1 MEHHPHVIKQLI
13 AILRFWIALV
23 PILTSGCTT
32 LSLMLSNDVYHRST
46 DYVVYQLKPGD
57 TAASVARKFLGDAS
71 KSWIVQDANNDN
83 LTPNKWIVVPLKPT
97 NIGGIYSNGVQ
108 QVPILKYRQFGKE
121 CSSPLCMPA
130 DIFEHQMKYL
140 KDNNFHVISP
150 EQLMAFLEY
159 RQPIPN
165 KSVMITI
172 DDGYRSAYTIAY
184 PILKKYGY
192 SATLFIYTNF
202 VEISPK
208 SITWKQLQEL
218 KNNGFT
224 IGSLTINHSDLSKQ
238 WKIESRDAYKMRL
251 HREIILSKK
260 IIDKKLNQDTF
271 FFAYPFGRTNHTVS
285 LMTEQAGYKLAV
297 TNDGDANTFYANPY
311 QLSRDIVMEKDMK
324 TFKKRLQIF
333 QYVSL
338 R

>member
-1 MEHHPHVIKQLI
+1 MERQPHVKKHLI
-13 AILRFWIALV
+13 FIIRFWIVLF
-23 PILTSGCTT
+23 PLLTSGCTT
-32 LSLMLSNDVYHRST
+32 VSLMLNNDVYHQST

-71 KSWIVQDANNDN
+71 KSWVVEDANKR
-83 LTPNKWIVVPLKPT
+83 LTPDEWITVPLKFT
-97 NIGGIYSNGVQ
+97 NIGGIYSNGIQ
-108 QVPILKYRQFGKE
+108 QVPILNYHQFGNE

-130 DIFEHQMKYL
+130 AIFERQMKYL
-140 KDNNFHVISP
+140 KDNGFHVISP

-159 RQPIPN
+159 RQSLPK

-192 SATLFIYTNF
+192 PATLFIYTNF

-208 SITWKQLQEL
+208 AITWKQLQEL

-238 WKIESRDAYKMRL
+238 WKIETREAYKTRL
-251 HREIILSKK
+251 RREILLSKK
-260 IIDKKLNQDTF
+260 IIDKKLNQDTY
-271 FFAYPFGRTNHTVS
+271 FFAYPFGRTNHTVN
-285 LMTEQAGYKLAV
+285 LMTAQAGYKLAV
-297 TNDGDANTFYANPY
+297 TIDGEANTFYTNPY
-311 QLSRDIVMEKDMK
+311 QLSRDIVMEKDME
-324 TFKKRLQIF
+324 TFKKKLRIF
-333 QYVSL
+333 QYISL